1 VRTLDAHSMATATRT
16 WLVVVTTCL
25 AAVAAVSCSSRQLR
39 SLSGADTFNVHC
51 VQCHGARGEGDGP
64 DAVSRNLAVPNLR
77 TLARRNGGM
86 FPVDAVASYIDG
98 TAMPAAHGNRA
109 MPVWG
114 PVFDTTSQLLEGA
127 ESGRQRI
134 DAVIDHLRTLQI
146 E

>member
-1 VRTLDAHSMATATRT
+1 MRKLDADRMATATRA
-16 WLVVVTTCL
+16 WLLAATACL
-25 AAVAAVSCSSRQLR
+25 AAAAVSCSSSPLR

-51 VQCHGARGEGDGP
+51 VQCHGARGEGNGP
-64 DAVSRNLAVPNLR
+64 DAVARSLAVPDLR
-77 TLARRNGGM
+77 TLARRNGGT
-86 FPVDAVASYIDG
+86 FPAEAVASYIDG
-98 TAMPAAHGNRA
+98 TDMPGAHGSRA